1 MLSIPK
7 FLLSVSLAL
16 VLWTGAVTAGAQSL
30 LPERVG
36 GKMRY
41 TAYIEFP
48 KAYVSGICILL
59 NDGEELRGSVF
70 NEFGISCMD
79 FVWKKAKD
87 KVKLLSVQKMLNK
100 WYIRQTLR
108 KDLRLLLHQMA
119 EGRTAYVNE
128 KRHITYQLKPITTE
142 QEEEIDDETER

>member
-1 MLSIPK
+1 MSIPR
-7 FLLSVSLAL
+7 FLLSVSLVL

-36 GKMRY
+36 DKMRY

-48 KAYVSGICILL
+48 KTYVSGICILL
-59 NDGEELRGSVF
+59 NDGEELKGSVF
-70 NEFGISCMD
+70 NEFGISCLD
-79 FVWKKAKD
+79 FVWLKTKD
-87 KVKLLSVQKMLNK
+87 KVKLLSVQKMLDK
-100 WYIRQTLR
+100 WYIRRTLR
-108 KDLRLLLHQMA
+108 KDLRLLLHEMV
-119 EGRTAYVNE
+119 ESRTTYMNE